1 LISRPARINKFLAR
15 ATPKYFS
22 PTHRFISF
30 HKHQLPAATKYNLA
44 ALDAAHRRS
53 PTPPFLRRIKNQ
65 LATALNIS
73 SLSPS
78 LTARG
83 RASSIQNHQLTHSS
97 N

>member
-1 LISRPARINKFLAR
+1 LISLTARINKFLAR

-30 HKHQLPAATKYNLA
+30 HKHQLPAATKYITLPRSTP
-44 ALDAAHRRS
+44 LIAAH
-53 PTPPFLRRIKNQ
+53 PTPFLRRIKNQ
-65 LATALNIS
+65 LALNIS
-73 SLSPS
+73 SLSPP

-83 RASSIQNHQLTHSS
+83 RASSIQNHQLTHPT